1 MREQMVQ
8 DATLRNLEIVGE
20 ATKNLSPV
28 LRASRPE
35 IPWAE
40 MAGMRDIL
48 IHRYAAVDLDIVWEV
63 VENRVPPLMER
74 MVTLLEDTES
84 A

>member
-1 MREQMVQ
+1 
-8 DATLRNLEIVGE
+8 
-20 ATKNLSPV
+20 
-28 LRASRPE
+28 
-35 IPWAE
+35 
-40 MAGMRDIL
+40 MRDVL

-63 VENRVPPLMER
+63 VENRVTPLMER

>member
-1 MREQMVQ
+1 MQQQMVQ

-20 ATKNLSPV
+20 ATKNLSPA

-35 IPWAE
+35 IPWVE

-63 VENRVPPLMER
+63 VEARVPPLAER
-74 MVTLLEDTES
+74 IAVLLEK
-84 A
+84 AG